1 MMNRNA
7 TGWPSQVS
15 RSPAAPSQNPAQRAL
30 TVRAELDRG
39 PRSVSIAVCTR
50 DRSDALDRCLSG
62 ISRQTVVRADV
73 EVLVVDNGSTD
84 MTRAVVR
91 QWQQRLPEL
100 RYLREP
106 VPGLSRARNLA
117 LHHAEGEVLALLD
130 DDASPDPSWLS
141 TLLAA
146 YVDGVAAAGGRI
158 VLSWPLRRPGW
169 VTPNVERW
177 FGGLDLGPSP
187 RWLLPGEELFGCNMS
202 VRRDAARDLGG
213 FSTGLGRVGRRLR
226 SGEESRLLELI
237 RGTGAAIAYVPD
249 AIVVHEM
256 LPERMTRR
264 WLLRRAYEQGRTDAT
279 RFSVGRPASALRAEA
294 RAAVVNAK
302 RDVRSLTWACM
313 TGGWS
318 SPDTVRGVV
327 WRAELAGYA
336 RECTSLAVQDALRRR
351 GL

>member
-1 MMNRNA
+1 MMDLNA
-7 TGWPSQVS
+7 TNDDAQLS
-15 RSPAAPSQNPAQRAL
+15 RSQAAPSQNRARRVVS
-30 TVRAELDRG
+30 VRAELDQG
-39 PRSVSIAVCTR
+39 PRSVSIAICTR
-50 DRSDALDRCLSG
+50 DRSAAVDRCLSG
-62 ISRQTVVRADV
+62 ISRQTVDRADL

-84 MTRAVVR
+84 TTRAVVR

-106 VPGLSRARNLA
+106 VPGLSRARNVA
-117 LHHAEGEVLALLD
+117 LDHAQGEVLALLD

-158 VLSWPLRRPGW
+158 ILSWPTRRPGW
-169 VTPNVERW
+169 ATPTVERW

-202 VRRDAARDLGG
+202 VRCDVAREVGG
-213 FSTGLGRVGRRLR
+213 FSMGLGRVGRRLR
-226 SGEESRLLELI
+226 SGEESHLLELI
-237 RGTGAAIAYVPD
+237 RATGGAIAYVPG

-264 WLLRRAYEQGRTDAT
+264 WLLRRAYEQGRTDAI
-279 RFSVGRPASALRAEA
+279 RFRLGHPTSALRAEA
-294 RAAVVNAK
+294 RAAVVSAK
-302 RDVRSLTWACM
+302 RDVRSLTWTCM
-313 TGGWS
+313 TDGWS
-318 SPDTVRGVV
+318 SPEAVHGVV
-327 WRAELAGYA
+327 WRAQLAGYA
-336 RECTSLAVQDALRRR
+336 RECTSLAMKDTLLRR